1 MNENTELLLIALGAI
16 VAIVA
21 VVLLLQSNISG
32 ALAASQKLGYAS
44 ADPLRVTP
52 TPCIAIQCER
62 GGSVAVPV
70 GIDYDGLIIC
80 KCPRHAEALYK
91 VNPVR
96 KQ

>member
-1 MNENTELLLIALGAI
+1 MNENTELLLIAIGAI

-44 ADPLRVTP
+44 ADPLRITP
-52 TPCIAIQCER
+52 TPCIAIQCK

-70 GIDYDGLIIC
+70 GIDYDGLVIC

-91 VNPVR
+91 VSPVR